1 MDDDDRAEKIM
12 EDGVSPSD
20 SYAYKADGKEQP
32 YMNDYGEKPPV
43 ISDEQRKLIED
54 VLREYLA

>member
-1 MDDDDRAEKIM
+1 M
-12 EDGVSPSD
+12 EDEVSPSD

-32 YMNDYGEKPPV
+32 YMNDYGEKPTV